1 MCMGLFDKHL
11 LHFLKKSMSK
21 LHCCEARRLIIIIVT
36 VITILVCNMPSTL
49 PWEIILYLNIY
60 FASSL
65 SANSTKI
72 THCHRPTS
80 YDTLLSLRYF
90 FQLRSKN
97 KSQEPLFPEFNG

>member
-1 MCMGLFDKHL
+1 MGMGLFDKHL
-11 LHFLKKSMSK
+11 LHFFKKSMSK

-72 THCHRPTS
+72 TGVTDLRPMIP
-80 YDTLLSLRYF
+80 Y
-90 FQLRSKN
+90 
-97 KSQEPLFPEFNG
+97 